1 MAEPGGVP
9 SGTKASFARAVTGFA
24 SVYVTVGARS
34 IGADKAPFVVFYKS
48 KGDGY
53 ELAERTET
61 AAKGTEDPS
70 FSIGLK
76 TKYVSGKRP
85 PYKLELYN
93 ERAPKMGLPAQ
104 EYLGEIEFKL
114 RKLVAAPAFT
124 LRVPMIH
131 REKGEGGST
140 GSICVTGIIADSA
153 SAGAGFLRVKMKAEG
168 LRRQGSLD
176 PDPCI
181 RFLAANASGDV
192 QPVFE
197 TPPERRSTAPEWPSF
212 RVPMLLLC
220 QNDTAKKF
228 TVSVLHYKEAAEPK
242 ELGSAELSVDDI
254 LGLSKRKG
262 SVALELNGSKA
273 GMLQIA
279 RAKVEAPMKLGSKDS
294 KASGSASPMDSPRP
308 AAAAAAASSGAS
320 SGATTPTSS
329 RPASPKPGGAP
340 PTKPAVPKPTS
351 AKPSA
356 AKPSSPAKPSA
367 AKPASAKPS
376 SPKPD
381 ASKPTTPKPVKP
393 SAAKPTSAK
402 PSSPAKPS
410 AAKPTSAKPSS
421 PKPDAAKPT
430 TPKPVKPSA
439 AKPTSA
445 KPSSPAKP
453 SAAKPASAKPSSP
466 KPDAAKPSAAKPTS
480 AKPSSPAK
488 PSAAKPASAKPSSPK
503 PDAAKPTTPKPVKP
517 SAAKPTS
524 AKPSSPAKPSAA
536 KPASAKPSS
545 PKPDAAKPSAAKP
558 ASAKPSSPKPDA
570 AKPSAAKPTSAK
582 PSSPAKPSVA
592 KPTSA
597 KPSSPKPDAA
607 KPSANQAE
615 AAKPSSPKSVT
626 PRKPEAGKQA
636 SDKPSPAKLGGG
648 KLSSPTLPADS
659 GFTEL
664 DEAEARHSDSCS
676 ITAFVK
682 RAVGAGPGRTR
693 QTQPT
698 AQDLEERAAAV
709 EAAAQEAGRLLTRR
723 AATLETRLNEM
734 RASLASGSGDRHLRS
749 SLQRGLDHVRQQ
761 QAQLSSALEAFR
773 MRSFVEAVLGCGL
786 HAARVAL
793 AAQRVPVL
801 TLRQDLAL
809 CRRHLLIALAEA
821 SAVEVD
827 VVGQTGGRL
836 GSNGRDGAE
845 RGRIIADMP
854 LQDAEL
860 YARQARSL
868 LSEARVDGAADA
880 AVGTSHLRRSFEQLG
895 VALRDTAEAA
905 CAGGEERARQEREA
919 VLEHI
924 RKVVPVLAKR
934 MAVDRDLKDKHA
946 RLSGDLDRMK
956 EAVANIMAS
965 QQAKVVA
972 LAEAVANAERRSDLK
987 GEAAVAELAAPL
999 DSSEKAVA
1007 ARLAA
1012 DVVRAETE
1020 AVVESSEVGEA
1031 RLRRLNEQLDA
1042 EVAAAEAE
1050 VEQQERSLR
1059 GGQWMKLDKSPTERR
1074 LEAVTA
1080 TIAAQQR
1087 EAEALQ
1093 ADSPERDEAESAI
1106 DAILA
1111 RVRRSLKADGSP

>member
-1 MAEPGGVP
+1 MGALLAVRVLKRAAAALAAMPGLD
-9 SGTKASFARAVTGFA
+9 AS
-24 SVYVTVGARS
+24 
-34 IGADKAPFVVFYKS
+34 GADAS
-48 KGDGY
+48 GAST
-53 ELAERTET
+53 AEASAA
-61 AAKGTEDPS
+61 AAKGESEGEGDAAGEGEGDAQSESDAEGHSPSSRPHAPAARSADETEKALQAARL
-70 FSIGLK
+70 I
-76 TKYVSGKRP
+76 
-85 PYKLELYN
+85 
-93 ERAPKMGLPAQ
+93 
-104 EYLGEIEFKL
+104 
-114 RKLVAAPAFT
+114 VAAFSEATSWTPKPASSPEARAGVAAEHSPS
-124 LRVPMIH
+124 LAVLPPVP
-131 REKGEGGST
+131 
-140 GSICVTGIIADSA
+140 A
-153 SAGAGFLRVKMKAEG
+153 SME
-168 LRRQGSLD
+168 LD
-176 PDPCI
+176 PD
-181 RFLAANASGDV
+181 AAAVVSTVRDV
-192 QPVFE
+192 AAAMLKR
-197 TPPERRSTAPEWPSF
+197 ERRAHGG
-212 RVPMLLLC
+212 V
-220 QNDTAKKF
+220 
-228 TVSVLHYKEAAEPK
+228 
-242 ELGSAELSVDDI
+242 
-254 LGLSKRKG
+254 LGLLRW
-262 SVALELNGSKA
+262 
-273 GMLQIA
+273 
-279 RAKVEAPMKLGSKDS
+279 
-294 KASGSASPMDSPRP
+294 
-308 AAAAAAASSGAS
+308 AADL
-320 SGATTPTSS
+320 P
-329 RPASPKPGGAP
+329 
-340 PTKPAVPKPTS
+340 
-351 AKPSA
+351 
-356 AKPSSPAKPSA
+356 
-367 AKPASAKPS
+367 
-376 SPKPD
+376 
-381 ASKPTTPKPVKP
+381 
-393 SAAKPTSAK
+393 
-402 PSSPAKPS
+402 
-410 AAKPTSAKPSS
+410 
-421 PKPDAAKPT
+421 
-430 TPKPVKPSA
+430 
-439 AKPTSA
+439 
-445 KPSSPAKP
+445 
-453 SAAKPASAKPSSP
+453 
-466 KPDAAKPSAAKPTS
+466 
-480 AKPSSPAK
+480 
-488 PSAAKPASAKPSSPK
+488 
-503 PDAAKPTTPKPVKP
+503 
-517 SAAKPTS
+517 
-524 AKPSSPAKPSAA
+524 
-536 KPASAKPSS
+536 
-545 PKPDAAKPSAAKP
+545 
-558 ASAKPSSPKPDA
+558 
-570 AKPSAAKPTSAK
+570 
-582 PSSPAKPSVA
+582 
-592 KPTSA
+592 
-597 KPSSPKPDAA
+597 
-607 KPSANQAE
+607 Q
-615 AAKPSSPKSVT
+615 
-626 PRKPEAGKQA
+626 
-636 SDKPSPAKLGGG
+636 
-648 KLSSPTLPADS
+648 LPADS

>member
-9 SGTKASFARAVTGFA
+9 SGTKASFARA
-24 SVYVTVGARS
+24 VYVTVGARS

-381 ASKPTTPKPVKP
+381 AAKPTTPKPVKPSAAKPTSAKPSSPAKP

-488 PSAAKPASAKPSSPK
+488 PSAAKPTSPSRRS
-503 PDAAKPTTPKPVKP
+503 
-517 SAAKPTS
+517 
-524 AKPSSPAKPSAA
+524 
-536 KPASAKPSS
+536 
-545 PKPDAAKPSAAKP
+545 
-558 ASAKPSSPKPDA
+558 
-570 AKPSAAKPTSAK
+570 
-582 PSSPAKPSVA
+582 
-592 KPTSA
+592 
-597 KPSSPKPDAA
+597 
-607 KPSANQAE
+607 
-615 AAKPSSPKSVT
+615 
-626 PRKPEAGKQA
+626 R
-636 SDKPSPAKLGGG
+636 
-648 KLSSPTLPADS
+648 
-659 GFTEL
+659 
-664 DEAEARHSDSCS
+664 
-676 ITAFVK
+676 I
-682 RAVGAGPGRTR
+682 
-693 QTQPT
+693 
-698 AQDLEERAAAV
+698 
-709 EAAAQEAGRLLTRR
+709 EAGRL
-723 AATLETRLNEM
+723 E
-734 RASLASGSGDRHLRS
+734 G
-749 SLQRGLDHVRQQ
+749 
-761 QAQLSSALEAFR
+761 
-773 MRSFVEAVLGCGL
+773 
-786 HAARVAL
+786 
-793 AAQRVPVL
+793 
-801 TLRQDLAL
+801 
-809 CRRHLLIALAEA
+809 
-821 SAVEVD
+821 
-827 VVGQTGGRL
+827 
-836 GSNGRDGAE
+836 
-845 RGRIIADMP
+845 
-854 LQDAEL
+854 
-860 YARQARSL
+860 
-868 LSEARVDGAADA
+868 
-880 AVGTSHLRRSFEQLG
+880 
-895 VALRDTAEAA
+895 
-905 CAGGEERARQEREA
+905 
-919 VLEHI
+919 
-924 RKVVPVLAKR
+924 
-934 MAVDRDLKDKHA
+934 
-946 RLSGDLDRMK
+946 
-956 EAVANIMAS
+956 
-965 QQAKVVA
+965 
-972 LAEAVANAERRSDLK
+972 
-987 GEAAVAELAAPL
+987 
-999 DSSEKAVA
+999 
-1007 ARLAA
+1007 
-1012 DVVRAETE
+1012 
-1020 AVVESSEVGEA
+1020 
-1031 RLRRLNEQLDA
+1031 
-1042 EVAAAEAE
+1042 
-1050 VEQQERSLR
+1050 
-1059 GGQWMKLDKSPTERR
+1059 
-1074 LEAVTA
+1074 
-1080 TIAAQQR
+1080 
-1087 EAEALQ
+1087 
-1093 ADSPERDEAESAI
+1093 
-1106 DAILA
+1106 
-1111 RVRRSLKADGSP
+1111 